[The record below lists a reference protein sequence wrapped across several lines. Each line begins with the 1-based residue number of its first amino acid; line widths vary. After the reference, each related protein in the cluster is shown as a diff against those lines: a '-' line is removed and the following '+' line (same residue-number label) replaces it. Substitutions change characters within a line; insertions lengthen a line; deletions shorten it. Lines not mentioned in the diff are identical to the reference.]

1 MDQQDFLRA
10 EDLPAYERVLD
21 RALGS
26 PVVQEGR
33 RRTPG
38 ALNNEQLRTRALAA
52 RAAIAGSAASEYR
65 AYRRL
70 LDAPGRPGPAR
81 SAVRREPGVGATTRG
96 SALHAVAVL
105 VPGLSATA
113 AVVFGLIG
121 LVLGAVDSHSHLAEV
136 MLVAGL
142 VAAGVAVVTLL
153 AGLVGLLVVAARN
166 RSAQDGGDTEADRA
180 RGAWEAAL
188 LEHGM
193 LPFLVDSIARGAAGV
208 IDAEGTGSVEGA
220 EGPERA
226 ADAGSVGAEGADA
239 KGTESAESAEGTR
252 GVAGA
257 VGRGTGVPGPRRG
270 PGFSAPDFS
279 SPDFTGPDF
288 SSPDFAGPDFAS
300 PDFGSPGRMGS
311 GRTGPG
317 RTGRGRTGPEGLEG
331 EEDPGHRDPGYQGP
345 GYTGPALP
353 GAD

>member
-33 RRTPG
+33 RRTAG

-52 RAAIAGSAASEYR
+52 RAAIVGSAASEYR

-193 LPFLVDSIARGAAGV
+193 LPFLVDSIARGAAGA
-208 IDAEGTGSVEGA
+208 IDAEGTGGVEGA

-226 ADAGSVGAEGADA
+226 ADAGSVGAGGADA
-239 KGTESAESAEGTR
+239 KGTESAEGAR

-257 VGRGTGVPGPRRG
+257 AGRGTGVPGPRRG

-300 PDFGSPGRMGS
+300 PEVGSPGRMGS

-317 RTGRGRTGPEGLEG
+317 RTGPGGLED

-353 GAD
+353 GED